1 MKRKK
6 LKADRPPMPPAETYG
21 SVCSGIEA
29 ATVAWE
35 ALGMKAAWF
44 SEIESFPSAVL
55 KHHYPH
61 VPNLGDMRKIAR
73 AILVGD
79 AAAPDVLVGGT
90 PCQAFSLAGLREA
103 LDDERG
109 QLTLTYMRLLDA
121 IDFIRQRSGN
131 PPCIAVWENV
141 PGVLSTKDNAFGC
154 FLAGLAGEEVPL
166 VAPGKKWAHS
176 GFVHG
181 PKRTVA
187 WRTLD
192 AQYLGLAQQRKRVF
206 VVASARKGFDPSAVL
221 FEWDGVRRDSAPSRE
236 PQTHVAALTAN
247 GVGTC
252 GADDNQAQA
261 GHLIAS
267 TGDISHCLNA
277 GGMGRIDYETET
289 FITQVLA
296 FPQNMSG
303 TQCASKEGISP
314 ALCAKNPTAV
324 CFTDTRGDNRGSGIQ
339 VTGDIANT
347 LHCAK
352 GISEQQ
358 GVAYHSL
365 DVCVTGE
372 VTHCLKAD
380 GFDASEDGTG
390 RGQPIVAFQD
400 RFRGDDGRGYGRVP
414 PVSVEHIGTL
424 ETVKQWNVAGPSLR
438 VRRLMPI
445 ECERLQGFHDD
456 YTLVP
461 HRGKPAADGPRYKA
475 IGNSMAVP
483 VMHWIG
489 LRIKQYLNNELGR
502 GFL

>member
-166 VAPGKKWAHS
+166 VPPGKKWANA
-176 GFVHG
+176 GFVLG
-181 PKRTVA
+181 PKRAVA
-187 WRTLD
+187 WRTMD

-221 FEWDGVRRDSAPSRE
+221 FEWDGMRRDSAPSRE

-289 FITQVLA
+289 FITEVA
-296 FPQNMSG
+296 PTITSG
-303 TQCASKEGISP
+303 VERPRGDGGD
-314 ALCAKNPTAV
+314 ALAV
-324 CFTDTRGDNRGSGIQ
+324 C
-339 VTGDIANT
+339 VTGDI
-347 LHCAK
+347 
-352 GISEQQ
+352 
-358 GVAYHSL
+358 
-365 DVCVTGE
+365 
-372 VTHCLKAD
+372 THTLKAE

-390 RGQPIVAFQD
+390 RGQPIV
-400 RFRGDDGRGYGRVP
+400 
-414 PVSVEHIGTL
+414 PVSQEVADTL
-424 ETVKQWNVAGPSLR
+424 TSSWHNSNGATAGNNPGVINPIIHGLR

-445 ECERLQGFHDD
+445 ECERLQGFPDG

-461 HRGKPAADGPRYKA
+461 HRGKDAADGPRYKA

-483 VMHWIG
+483 VMAWIG
-489 LRIKQYLNNELGR
+489 NRIKQYLNNELGR

>member
-6 LKADRPPMPPAETYG
+6 LKTGRDPMPPAITYG
-21 SVCSGIEA
+21 SVCSGIESA
-29 ATVAWE
+29 SVAWE
-35 ALGMKAAWF
+35 PLGMKAAWF
-44 SEIESFPSAVL
+44 SEIEAYPCSVL
-55 KHHYPH
+55 KHHYPA

-73 AILVGD
+73 AILVGE
-79 AAAPDVLVGGT
+79 AKAPDVLVGGT

-121 IDFIRQRSGN
+121 IDFVRSRSGL

-166 VAPGKKWAHS
+166 VAPGKKWAHA
-176 GFVHG
+176 GFVLG
-181 PKRTVA
+181 PKRAVA

-192 AQYLGLAQQRKRVF
+192 AQYFNLAQQRKRVF

-221 FEWDGVRRDSAPSRE
+221 FEWDGVRRDSAPRRE
-236 PQTHVAALTAN
+236 SQTHVAALTAN

-261 GHLIAS
+261 GHLIPS

-289 FITQVLA
+289 FITEVA
-296 FPQNMSG
+296 PTITSSVERPRG
-303 TQCASKEGISP
+303 DGGD
-314 ALCAKNPTAV
+314 ALAV
-324 CFTDTRGDNRGSGIQ
+324 C
-339 VTGDIANT
+339 VTGDI
-347 LHCAK
+347 
-352 GISEQQ
+352 
-358 GVAYHSL
+358 
-365 DVCVTGE
+365 
-372 VTHCLKAD
+372 THTLKAE

-390 RGQPIVAFQD
+390 RGQPIVPVAFSAVDYKEGTFEEVAVARTLTTSQD
-400 RFRGDDGRGYGRVP
+400 RSRAA
-414 PVSVEHIGTL
+414 PVALSG
-424 ETVKQWNVAGPSLR
+424 LR
-438 VRRLMPI
+438 VRRLMPV
-445 ECERLQGFHDD
+445 ECERLQGFPDG

-475 IGNSMAVP
+475 IGNSMATP
-483 VMHWIG
+483 VMGWIG
-489 LRIKQYLNNELGR
+489 VRLKQYLNNELGR